1 MELAGDNV
9 DWVAGFED
17 ECWWSRVAQPA
28 LHSFSEAGEPLRL
41 VEQSVAK
48 DDPVIRKPFPATGYI
63 CPSSNR
69 RGCALWTAVP

>member
-48 DDPVIRKPFPATGYI
+48 MSLIRKPFPVTGYI